1 MDEAVEKEIT
11 IIMGGEQPVG
21 DAALPLPADG
31 LGDAAVEALG
41 HAIGLRPVRP
51 GQPVLDA
58 GFGANLVERV
68 PAGGLAFG
76 FAFHVHGEAVG
87 EFRTVVGEDSMDSSR
102 EVIAEAFEEC
112 GGGLAVAA
120 RVDLQIDIAGRPVDG
135 DKGIAFASLQRR
147 QVLQIDPRLRGDK
160 RE

>member
-1 MDEAVEKEIT
+1 MDELVEEGIT
-11 IIMGGEQPVG
+11 IIMGGEQPVA

-41 HAIGLRPVRP
+41 HAVGLRPVRP
-51 GQPVLDA
+51 GQPMLDA
-58 GFGANLVERV
+58 GLGADPVEGV

-76 FAFHVHGEAVG
+76 FAFHVHGEPVG
-87 EFRTVVGEDSMDSSR
+87 EFRTVVGEDSMNGCR

-112 GGGLAVAA
+112 GGGLGVAA
-120 RVDLQIDIAGRPVDG
+120 RVDLQIDIAGCPVDG
-135 DKGIAFASLQRR
+135 DEGIAFAALQRR
-147 QVLQIDPRLRGDK
+147 QVFQIDPRLREDK